1 MKENALSR
9 QYSPL
14 TIIRFALP
22 NVIMMIFMSLYTI
35 VDGMFI
41 SRFVSTV
48 ALSSVNMCFP
58 LTSVQLGIGI
68 MIGTGGS
75 AIIAKKMGENKSE
88 EARQNFTSLVVFSLI
103 VSILIMGFCL
113 IFLRPILLF
122 LGTSPLQMKDCMIYA
137 RILMY
142 FTPMLFLQV
151 IFQSYFVTAGKPSL
165 GLFVIVLGGVANVI
179 LDYLFMRIFHWGIAG
194 AAIAT
199 GIGYSLPGVIAIGY
213 FLWNRNQA
221 LYFVNFHFDRKVL
234 IKACLNGSSEM
245 ISNVAI
251 AITTF
256 LFNLIFMYY
265 WQEEGVASITIVQY
279 YQFVF
284 SSIFIGF
291 SLGIAPIISYKYG
304 AQDFKQLKSITR
316 FCILFVMG
324 CALAAYLA
332 SILTIEQSLRIFTQ
346 DAKVFEIVMEGFP
359 IYAIS
364 FILMGI
370 SIFSS
375 GFFTALNNGVISGII
390 SFARTFFFLIGCM
403 LLFPMWFGSVGIWW
417 SVPVAE
423 LFGVIISA
431 FFLFWKR
438 KQYGY

>member
-1 MKENALSR
+1 MKENVLSR
-9 QYSPL
+9 NYSPW

-22 NVIMMIFMSLYTI
+22 NVIMMIFLSLYTI

-41 SRFVSTV
+41 SRLVSTI
-48 ALSSVNMCFP
+48 ALSAVNMCYP
-58 LTSVQLGIGI
+58 LSSVQLGIGI

-75 AIIAKKMGENKSE
+75 AIIAKKMGEKKPE

-103 VSILIMGFCL
+103 LSVIIMILCL
-113 IFLRPILLF
+113 IYLKPILLF
-122 LGTSPLQMKDCMIYA
+122 LGTSKLQMADCMLYA
-137 RILMY
+137 QILLY
-142 FTPMLFLQV
+142 FTPMFFLQV

-179 LDYLFMRIFHWGIAG
+179 LDYVFMGIFHWGIAG
-194 AAIAT
+194 AAVAT
-199 GIGYSLPGVIAIGY
+199 GIGYSLPGLIAIFY
-213 FLWNRNQA
+213 FLWNHNQP
-221 LYFVNFHFDRKVL
+221 LYFVPFHLDGMMLV
-234 IKACLNGSSEM
+234 KACLNGSSEM

-265 WQEEGVASITIVQY
+265 WKEEGVASITIVQY

-304 AQDFKQLKSITR
+304 AKDQAQLKSITK
-316 FCILFVMG
+316 FCVLFILV
-324 CALAAYLA
+324 CSLIAYLI
-332 SILTIEQSLRIFTQ
+332 SILTIEQSLQIFTQ
-346 DAKVFEIVMEGFP
+346 DVKVLAIVMEGFP
-359 IYAIS
+359 IYALS
-364 FILMGI
+364 FVLMGL
-370 SIFSS
+370 SVFSS
-375 GFFTALNNGVISGII
+375 GFFTALNNGIVSGII
-390 SFARTFFFLIGCM
+390 SFARTFFFLVGCM
-403 LLFPMWFGSVGIWW
+403 LLFPFWFGSVGVWW

-423 LFGVIISA
+423 LFGVMISI
-431 FFLFWKR
+431 FFLVWKR